1 MKDLKVIYE
10 SNSGVRCVRIFLEF
24 RSEIEPPYVSAYG
37 GSNQRLN
44 GRNKAAK
51 GVRVLLHNLVLY
63 STQ

>member
-24 RSEIEPPYVSAYG
+24 RSEIEPPYVGAYG

-51 GVRVLLHNLVLY
+51 
-63 STQ
+63 